1 MKRNM
6 PKWEMLDFEEVEK
19 EKIVLDV
26 DNVLVCP
33 IDGVIIGGDEEEIKL
48 LFFYLKPESYY
59 EDEETTQCRCVVE
72 LRMSSSKFINISR
85 DLNERLK
92 DLERG
97 RKEISMFA

>member
-6 PKWEMLDFEEVEK
+6 PKREIPDFEEDEK
-19 EKIVLDV
+19 EKIELDV
-26 DNVLVCP
+26 DDVLVRP

-72 LRMSSSKFINISR
+72 LRMSSSKFLNISR
-85 DLNERLK
+85 ELNERVK

-97 RKEISMFA
+97 RTEIPMFA

>member
-6 PKWEMLDFEEVEK
+6 PKREIPDFEEVEK

-72 LRMSSSKFINISR
+72 LRMSCSKFINILR
-85 DLNERLK
+85 DMNERLK

-97 RKEISMFA
+97 GKEIPMFA

>member
-6 PKWEMLDFEEVEK
+6 PKREMPDFEEVEK
-19 EKIVLDV
+19 EKLELDV
-26 DNVLVCP
+26 DNVLVSP

-59 EDEETTQCRCVVE
+59 EEEEITQCKCVVE
-72 LRMSSSKFINISR
+72 LRMSCSKFINISR

-92 DLERG
+92 DLEGG
-97 RKEISMFA
+97 RMEIPMFV

>member
-1 MKRNM
+1 M
-6 PKWEMLDFEEVEK
+6 PKREIPDFEEDEK
-19 EKIVLDV
+19 EKIELDV
-26 DNVLVCP
+26 DDVLVRP

-72 LRMSSSKFINISR
+72 LRMSSSKFLNISR
-85 DLNERLK
+85 ELNERVK

-97 RKEISMFA
+97 RTEIPMFA